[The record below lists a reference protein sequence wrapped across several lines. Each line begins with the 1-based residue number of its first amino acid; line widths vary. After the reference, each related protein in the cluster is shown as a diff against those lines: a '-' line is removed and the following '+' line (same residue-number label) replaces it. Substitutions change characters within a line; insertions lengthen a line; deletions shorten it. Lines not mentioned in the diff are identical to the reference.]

1 MYVKA
6 IEIADRFTRPVHIL
20 SRSYGGIVSPGSSTL
35 FFVNEDGM
43 AITCKHVLQ
52 LIKNAQTLND
62 RYNFFKQER
71 ARLAE
76 DPGPREKLDELE
88 KKYGYR
94 KETTVQVKINFLN
107 SVDSSNFSSL
117 EHPDLDL
124 AVLKFEGFSR
134 KFYSS
139 YATFVKNPGKI
150 RQGKSLCRL
159 GFPFPE
165 FTNYRY
171 NQATDDVEWISTG
184 NPNSPGFPMDGIIT
198 RFGSDGKRV
207 ISIEMSTPGLR
218 GQSGGPLFDSEGLV
232 YGMQFMTSHLHLGF
246 DIQDKEILFNGEE
259 KKISNYP
266 FIHVGHCIHADR
278 ITEFLSDNNIKFYQE
293 K

>member
-1 MYVKA
+1 MYIKA
-6 IEIADRFTRPVHIL
+6 IETADKFTRPVHII

-35 FFVNEDGM
+35 FFVNEEGM
-43 AITCKHVLQ
+43 AITCKHVVH
-52 LIKNAQTLND
+52 LIKNAEYLNS
-62 RYNFFKQER
+62 RYNSFRQER
-71 ARLAE
+71 AGLAN
-76 DPGPREKLDELE
+76 GPDFTEKLAQLE

-107 SVDSSNFSSL
+107 SVDSSNFTCL
-117 EHPDLDL
+117 EHPELDL
-124 AVLKFEGFSR
+124 AVIKFEGYSR

-139 YATFVKNPGKI
+139 CATFVRDQGKI

-159 GFPFPE
+159 GYPFPE

-171 NQATDDVEWISTG
+171 SQEKDDLEWINSG
-184 NPNSPGFPMDGIIT
+184 NPNSPSFPMDGIIT
-198 RFGSDGKRV
+198 RFGSDGKRL

-218 GQSGGPLFDSEGLV
+218 GQSGGPLFDQEGLV
-232 YGMQFMTSHLHLGF
+232 YGMQYMTSHLHLGF
-246 DIQDKEILFNGEE
+246 DIQDKEIIWNGEE

-278 ITEFLSDNNIKFYQE
+278 ITEFLRDNHIPFYQE